1 MSKIY
6 LGNRLADMDVGE
18 PSLPVSK
25 VILNVDGETCYVA
38 GDDTGSTVEADC
50 PWATQAMANSV
61 LARLTGFIYK
71 PFDGAD
77 ALLDP
82 AAELGDAITVGG
94 VYGVLAKMGRTLD
107 RQGAATIGAP
117 GTDEIEDEYP
127 YKTKDRKKIDRNL
140 AKVYSRIAKTA
151 EQIRLE
157 VANEV
162 EGLSSAFTVE
172 LDSITAEIQ
181 GVENAV
187 SFVELTVDSLTSRIQ
202 DAEGNI
208 STLEQTATSLRSEI
222 AGKADEDYVST
233 LIDQAMDSI
242 TLSASSSGGTATI
255 KLYQG
260 NVEVDAATMTL
271 NVDAANVTGT
281 LTANN
286 VDISGLLAVKSGYST
301 YGYMGASTA
310 STALGTGVA
319 VCDSSMSNGVL
330 AMTTGAKMMA
340 GGTSNQ
346 VYVVNGNVGVVASGS
361 YFHFRSG
368 QFYPASSASTLGASS
383 APWGQIYSTNSAI
396 STSDR
401 EKKNNIEY
409 DIDGRYDTLWSM
421 LKPCTGKYN
430 DGTSDRTHMFLISQ
444 DVEDAITEAGLTS
457 KDFAAFIKSP
467 KQDRDG
473 NVLDGYD
480 YALRYEEF
488 IPLCIRQIQKLQ
500 ARVAELEGQNNE

>member
-1 MSKIY
+1 MSDKHYIG
-6 LGNRLADMDVGE
+6 LDVTSFENTGKHK
-18 PSLPVSK
+18 PVSR
-25 VILNVDGETCYVA
+25 VTLFVDEENYYTS
-38 GDDTGSTVEADC
+38 GDDTGKEITASC
-50 PWATQAMANSV
+50 PSATQEMADTL
-61 LARLTGFIYK
+61 LAKFVGYEHQSFNAGSANI
-71 PFDGAD
+71 
-77 ALLDP
+77 DP
-82 AAELGDAITVGG
+82 AAELGDGVTVGG
-94 VYGVLAKMGRTLD
+94 IYATLSRLND
-107 RQGAATIGAP
+107 AGTGYAGISAA
-117 GTDEIEDEYP
+117 DEPELEEEYP
-127 YKTKDRKKIDRNL
+127 YLSPIQQEINRQSTETRSLITKKAEEISQ
-140 AKVYSRIAKTA
+140 KVTN
-151 EQIRLE
+151 E
-157 VANEV
+157 VA
-162 EGLSSAFTVE
+162 GLSSAFTVK

-187 SFVELTVDSLTSRIQ
+187 SSVELTVDSLTSRIQ

-242 TLSASSSGGTATI
+242 TLSASSSGGSATI

-260 NVEVDAATMTL
+260 NVQIDAATMTL

-286 VDISGLLAVKSGYST
+286 VDISGLLAVKSGNSA

-310 STALGTGVA
+310 SSTIGTGVA
-319 VCDSSMSNGVL
+319 VCDSTMSNGLL

-346 VYVVNGNVGVVASGS
+346 IYIVSGGAGIVVSGVYYRFLPTAT
-361 YFHFRSG
+361 
-368 QFYPASSASTLGASS
+368 YPSTTVTLGASS

-401 EKKNNIEY
+401 EKKNSIVY
-409 DIDGRYDTLWSM
+409 DMDERYDTLWSL
-421 LKPCTGKYN
+421 LKPCTGKFN

-444 DVEDAITEAGLTS
+444 DVEDAIKESGLTS
-457 KDFAAFIKSP
+457 QDFAAFIKSP
-467 KQDRDG
+467 KQDEDG

-500 ARVAELEGQNNE
+500 ARVAALEG